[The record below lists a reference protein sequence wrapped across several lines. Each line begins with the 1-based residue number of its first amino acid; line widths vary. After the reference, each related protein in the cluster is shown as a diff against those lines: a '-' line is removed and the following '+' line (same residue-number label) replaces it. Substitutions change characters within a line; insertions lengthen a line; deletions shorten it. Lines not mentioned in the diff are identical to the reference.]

1 MESKY
6 WARLAKLLFS
16 TLVIAPFR
24 KFLKPGEEY
33 HFGRKAPADLI
44 LADKTVSKESAT
56 IYVGAYKPDQEHNA
70 PTLTVHALKR
80 SIRIIDA
87 AHEAEW
93 EGNREGFIGENIEP
107 DSRRRLKSGDIVVLT
122 RSAPSVK

>member
-1 MESKY
+1 M
-6 WARLAKLLFS
+6 
-16 TLVIAPFR
+16 PFR
-24 KFLKPGEEY
+24 KYLKPGGEY

-56 IYVGAYKPDQEHNA
+56 INVGGYKPGEEHQA

-80 SIRIIDA
+80 AIRIIDA
-87 AHEAEW
+87 AHELEW
-93 EGNREGFIGENIEP
+93 EQNRESFIGENVEP
-107 DSRRRLKSGDIVVLT
+107 NGRKLLQAGDIVVLT